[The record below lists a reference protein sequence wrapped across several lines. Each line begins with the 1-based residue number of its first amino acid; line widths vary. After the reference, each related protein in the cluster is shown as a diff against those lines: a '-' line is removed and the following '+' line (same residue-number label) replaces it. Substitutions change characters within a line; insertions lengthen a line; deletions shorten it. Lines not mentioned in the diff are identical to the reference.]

1 MSGQVQH
8 ITTGDGCRLAYR
20 LDGPED
26 APVLLLSNSLGTRM
40 EMWDAQMAAF
50 AARFRVLRYDS
61 RGHGASDAPAGAYG
75 LDRLGRDVVELLDA
89 LTLERVAFCGL
100 SLGGMV
106 GQWMGVRAP
115 ERLER
120 LVLANTSAF
129 MGPPSAWDARI
140 ASALSQGMAPLA
152 AASVARWFTPDFAA
166 RAPDPVAVIEAGLL
180 ATSPQ
185 GYAGC
190 CAAIRDMDLR
200 QLGGLITT
208 PTLVISGAADPATPP
223 EHAAALVKAIP
234 EAQLKVLDGAHLS
247 NVEQPDLFA
256 DAVLSFLAA

>member
-1 MSGQVQH
+1 
-8 ITTGDGCRLAYR
+8 
-20 LDGPED
+20 
-26 APVLLLSNSLGTRM
+26 
-40 EMWDAQMAAF
+40 
-50 AARFRVLRYDS
+50 
-61 RGHGASDAPAGAYG
+61 
-75 LDRLGRDVVELLDA
+75 
-89 LTLERVAFCGL
+89 

-115 ERLER
+115 ERMER

-152 AASVARWFTPDFAA
+152 AASVARWFTPDFAT

-200 QLGGLITT
+200 RLGGLITT
-208 PTLVISGAADPATPP
+208 PSLVISGDADPATPP
-223 EHAAALVKAIP
+223 DHAAALVKAIP
-234 EAQLKVLDGAHLS
+234 EAQLKVLNGAHLS
-247 NVEQPDLFA
+247 NVEQPDAFA
-256 DAVLSFLAA
+256 GAVLSFL